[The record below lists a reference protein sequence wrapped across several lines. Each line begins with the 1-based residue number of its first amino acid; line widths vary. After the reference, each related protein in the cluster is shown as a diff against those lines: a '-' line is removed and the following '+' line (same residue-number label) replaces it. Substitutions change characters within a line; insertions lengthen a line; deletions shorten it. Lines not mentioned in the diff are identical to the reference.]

1 MIVIR
6 RNTASPSQSI
16 PPICDDRLGVSTNLV
31 YIGEDSSQV
40 VFVSWKLSHEANMID
55 WIGLFD
61 FDDDDPLHYLD
72 HKGRGVVGP
81 QEGTVAWSVMRANL
95 PPTLKSIQFGKIR
108 SPEAVEHMFYNK
120 VDDTIPFC
128 SATSERLCPLRSD
141 KITVLTRLCRY
152 VDGLTGVVLARS
164 PPIRITSKARLLIQE
179 VSYHFFERTED
190 SRRLRLATAGKSK
203 TITLPCDKQAV
214 AVNSRFPY
222 AAASSLDIAI
232 GSTNCVIP
240 LVEIEHLTG
249 DLNIAVQ
256 SDQRHSFTAVISV
269 CIEPMDTEGSARLR
283 SRSKRTEDLD
293 IRVSGVSASSSG
305 SSMSQASSSSGSS
318 THLNVVPPLPAGW
331 EACTDRRGRTF
342 YIDHM
347 SKKTTWQRPSATE
360 IKDNEQIKRYSMNR
374 RTVGMS
380 PPTTPTYGPAL
391 FLQRPDFVSMLH
403 ENEAALAAYNA
414 SPIVKHIVHRI
425 RKCGE
430 PTEKYENNRDFV
442 AFVNLFADD
451 TQPLPMNW
459 QASGRNPTVF
469 IDHAARRTTLIDP
482 RLPAPAI
489 DRKRGRS
496 APPTRRQNLDK
507 NGNLLD
513 LASRTAE
520 IALLVEERLPEL
532 APKIRKKLRLIER
545 LGAVALARLANDVD
559 LITAISILDSD
570 DQVVSSELEEKLN
583 HFYASLHRSGYGK
596 GPQKIKF
603 RFSRSNLLND
613 AFEQILAADPV
624 ALRRARL
631 SIAFDDE
638 EGLDYGGPSR
648 ELFYLLSRELFH
660 PYYGLFEYSAPDQ
673 YTVQISP
680 HSHLV
685 QQELQWMELAG
696 RVLGLAL
703 LHRCLI
709 DTFFTR
715 TFYKMLLEQPVTV
728 LDLQEVDPEFYRSM
742 MWIRENPVDPSLG
755 MTFVVSE
762 EENGQVVE
770 KELLPN
776 GAELEVADQNKE
788 EFISLM
794 VKWRVERGI
803 QRQSRALLRGL
814 HQGGYYD
821 EHVVIEWFWDRV
833 AQMSNADRLKL
844 LQFVTGTSSIPFEG
858 FAMLRGSNGPKRFT
872 IEKWGEESA
881 LPRRIVMPGSTSG
894 GKERIQNP
902 CGFAAAENSLQ
913 TPEHQG

>member
-6 RNTASPSQSI
+6 RNATSQSQSI
-16 PPICDDRLGVSTNLV
+16 PPICDDQLGVSTNLV

-55 WIGLFD
+55 WIGLFN
-61 FDDDDPLHYLD
+61 FDDDDPSHYLD

-95 PPTLKSIQFGKIR
+95 PSTLKSIQFG
-108 SPEAVEHMFYNK
+108 
-120 VDDTIPFC
+120 
-128 SATSERLCPLRSD
+128 
-141 KITVLTRLCRY
+141 Y

-164 PPIRITSKARLLIQE
+164 PPIRITDKARLLVEE
-179 VSYHFFERTED
+179 VSYHFFEKSEEP
-190 SRRLRLATAGKSK
+190 RRLRLASGGKSR
-203 TITLPCDKQAV
+203 TITLPCEKKV
-214 AVNSRFPY
+214 ATVNSRFPY
-222 AAASSLDIAI
+222 SAASSFDIAI
-232 GSTNCVIP
+232 DSTNCVIP

-249 DLNIAVQ
+249 
-256 SDQRHSFTAVISV
+256 
-269 CIEPMDTEGSARLR
+269 
-283 SRSKRTEDLD
+283 
-293 IRVSGVSASSSG
+293 
-305 SSMSQASSSSGSS
+305 SSSGSS
-318 THLNVVPPLPAGW
+318 TQLNVTTPLPAGW
-331 EACTDRRGRTF
+331 EACTDRKGRTF
-342 YIDHM
+342 YIDHT
-347 SKKTTWQRPSATE
+347 SKKTTWQRPSTE
-360 IKDNEQIKRYSMNR
+360 DTKESEQMKRYSMNR
-374 RTVGMS
+374 RTVGIS
-380 PPTTPTYGPAL
+380 PPTTPTFSPAI
-391 FLQRPDFVSMLH
+391 FLQRPDFVSLLH
-403 ENEAALAAYNA
+403 ENEVALAAYNA

-482 RLPAPAI
+482 RLPMPSI

-496 APPTRRQNLDK
+496 APPSRRQNLDK

-570 DQVVSSELEEKLN
+570 DQVTSSELEEKLN

-603 RFSRSNLLND
+603 RFSRSNLLHD
-613 AFEQILAADPV
+613 AFEQILAAD
-624 ALRRARL
+624 ALSLRRARL

-680 HSHLV
+680 HSNLV
-685 QQELQWMELAG
+685 QQEMQWMELAG

-715 TFYKMLLEQPVTV
+715 TFYKMLLEQPITL
-728 LDLQEVDPEFYRSM
+728 LDLQDVDPEFYRSM

-755 MTFVVSE
+755 MTFVITE
-762 EENGQVVE
+762 EEKGQVVE

-776 GAELEVADQNKE
+776 GAELDVADQNKE

-814 HQGGYYD
+814 HQIIDRDFLRVFTVDQVELVLSGSREIDLEDWRKNTEYRGGYFD

-833 AQMSNADRLKL
+833 SQMSNADRLKL

-881 LPRRIVMPGSTSG
+881 LPRAHTCFNRLDLPSYPTRHILKAKLHTAITEGINYAI
-894 GKERIQNP
+894 E
-902 CGFAAAENSLQ
+902 
-913 TPEHQG
+913 

>member
-1 MIVIR
+1 
-6 RNTASPSQSI
+6 
-16 PPICDDRLGVSTNLV
+16 
-31 YIGEDSSQV
+31 
-40 VFVSWKLSHEANMID
+40 
-55 WIGLFD
+55 
-61 FDDDDPLHYLD
+61 
-72 HKGRGVVGP
+72 
-81 QEGTVAWSVMRANL
+81 
-95 PPTLKSIQFGKIR
+95 
-108 SPEAVEHMFYNK
+108 
-120 VDDTIPFC
+120 
-128 SATSERLCPLRSD
+128 
-141 KITVLTRLCRY
+141 
-152 VDGLTGVVLARS
+152 
-164 PPIRITSKARLLIQE
+164 
-179 VSYHFFERTED
+179 
-190 SRRLRLATAGKSK
+190 
-203 TITLPCDKQAV
+203 
-214 AVNSRFPY
+214 
-222 AAASSLDIAI
+222 
-232 GSTNCVIP
+232 
-240 LVEIEHLTG
+240 
-249 DLNIAVQ
+249 
-256 SDQRHSFTAVISV
+256 
-269 CIEPMDTEGSARLR
+269 MDTEGSARLR

-814 HQGGYYD
+814 HQIIDRDFLRVFTVDQVELVLSGSREIDLEDWRKNTEYRGGYYD

-881 LPRRIVMPGSTSG
+881 LPRAHTCFNRLDLPSYPTRHILKAKLHTAIMEGINYAI
-894 GKERIQNP
+894 E
-902 CGFAAAENSLQ
+902 
-913 TPEHQG
+913 

>member
-1 MIVIR
+1 MQIY
-6 RNTASPSQSI
+6 N
-16 PPICDDRLGVSTNLV
+16 
-31 YIGEDSSQV
+31 EV
-40 VFVSWKLSHEANMID
+40 VFVSWKLSRETNMID
-55 WIGLFD
+55 WIGLFN
-61 FDDDDPLHYLD
+61 FDDDNPLHYLD

-95 PPTLKSIQFGKIR
+95 PPSVDTIQFG
-108 SPEAVEHMFYNK
+108 
-120 VDDTIPFC
+120 
-128 SATSERLCPLRSD
+128 
-141 KITVLTRLCRY
+141 Y
-152 VDGLTGVVLARS
+152 VDGLTGEVLARS
-164 PPIRITSKARLLIQE
+164 PPIRITNKARLIVQE
-179 VSYHFFERTED
+179 VSYHFFEKSED
-190 SRRLRLATAGKSK
+190 PRWLRLASGGKSK
-203 TITLPCDKQAV
+203 SLTLPSDKQSV
-214 AVNSRFPY
+214 TVDTHFPY
-222 AAASSLDIAI
+222 SAVSSLDIAI
-232 GSTNCVIP
+232 GSTSCTIP
-240 LVEIEHLTG
+240 LVEIEHLSG

-256 SDQRHSFTAVISV
+256 SDQRHSFTAVVSV
-269 CIEPMDTEGSARLR
+269 FIEPMETEGSARLR
-283 SRSKRTEDLD
+283 PRSKRTDD
-293 IRVSGVSASSSG
+293 PSIRVSGVSASSSG
-305 SSMSQASSSSGSS
+305 SSMSQA
-318 THLNVVPPLPAGW
+318 
-331 EACTDRRGRTF
+331 
-342 YIDHM
+342 
-347 SKKTTWQRPSATE
+347 
-360 IKDNEQIKRYSMNR
+360 
-374 RTVGMS
+374 
-380 PPTTPTYGPAL
+380 
-391 FLQRPDFVSMLH
+391 
-403 ENEAALAAYNA
+403 
-414 SPIVKHIVHRI
+414 
-425 RKCGE
+425 
-430 PTEKYENNRDFV
+430 RDFV

-469 IDHAARRTTLIDP
+469 IDHAARRTTLIDSSP
-482 RLPAPAI
+482 FPLRLF

-496 APPTRRQNLDK
+496 APPARRQNLDK

-570 DQVVSSELEEKLN
+570 DTVVTSEFEEKLN

-596 GPQKIKF
+596 GPQKVKF
-603 RFSRSNLLND
+603 RFSRSNLLQD
-613 AFEQILAADPV
+613 AFDQILAADPV
-624 ALRRARL
+624 TLRRARL

-680 HSHLV
+680 HSNLV

-728 LDLQEVDPEFYRSM
+728 LDLQDVDPEFFRSM
-742 MWIRENPVDPSLG
+742 MWIRENPIDPSLG
-755 MTFVVSE
+755 MTFVVTEQES
-762 EENGQVVE
+762 GQVVE

-776 GAELEVADQNKE
+776 GAALDVSDNNKE

-794 VKWRVERGI
+794 VKWRVERGV

-814 HQGGYYD
+814 HQIIDRDFLRVFTVDQVELVLSGSREIDLEDWRKNTEYRGGYFD

-833 AQMSNADRLKL
+833 AQMTNADRLKL

-881 LPRRIVMPGSTSG
+881 LPRAHTCFNRLDLPSYPTRHILKAKLHTAITEGISYAI
-894 GKERIQNP
+894 E
-902 CGFAAAENSLQ
+902 
-913 TPEHQG
+913 

>member
-95 PPTLKSIQFGKIR
+95 PPTLKSIQFG
-108 SPEAVEHMFYNK
+108 
-120 VDDTIPFC
+120 
-128 SATSERLCPLRSD
+128 
-141 KITVLTRLCRY
+141 Y